1 MSDTTCVLVFSSRAS
16 ARKAYRLLQKN
27 PDEEP
32 SLEFGSESY
41 GCVSARAI
49 PVPLWPAEKQ
59 LGRTLEQALG
69 KTKAVEQRASE
80 RKKQEAGLAGPLK
93 MRWARKDDVKKRG
106 ARRESEFYKKHGE
119 LAGKEVVNGR
129 DIPNLPGS
137 GSRKRSREDR
147 DESDEAVT
155 RAKLDRELDAFLEEG
170 SDAERDATIEDEA
183 EEVFASPASKMRSD
197 HMADDGRTKRAA
209 RGLGWGEGRRTRGGL
224 GGHGGPSLLDRIGAV
239 TDLRD
244 TKRRRREGSG
254 PKDSPSNSDSRGGRR
269 NARPKK
275 TQQELDDELEA
286 FLNGGS

>member
-1 MSDTTCVLVFSSRAS
+1 MLIFSSRAS

-69 KTKAVEQRASE
+69 KTKAAEQRASE

-106 ARRESEFYKKHGE
+106 AKRESEFYKKHGE

-137 GSRKRSREDR
+137 GSRKRSREDH

-170 SDAERDATIEDEA
+170 SDAERDSTIEDED
-183 EEVFASPASKMRSD
+183 EEVPASPPSKMRSD
-197 HMADDGRTKRAA
+197 HMADGGRTKRPA
-209 RGLGWGEGRRTRGGL
+209 RGSGWGEGRRTRGDL
-224 GGHGGPSLLDRIGAV
+224 GGRGGPSLLDRIGAV

-244 TKRRRREGSG
+244 TKRRRRDGSG
-254 PKDSPSNSDSRGGRR
+254 PRDLPSNNGSRGGRR